1 MPRPKKMTKTE
12 MKKVFKPI
20 ILKEIEKIE
29 KEVKMLSG
37 ESAGEEMTSV
47 YSVHMADVSGEIY
60 EKEFSAGILSKE
72 YEALSALR
80 YALEKIERGVYGIC
94 EGCGEPIPK
103 GRLKIMPSAILCVKC
118 EEERQ
123 KELNGKG
130 KKIF

>member
-1 MPRPKKMTKTE
+1 MPRAKKMTKTE

-37 ESAGEEMTSV
+37 ETASEEKTSV

-60 EKEFSAGILSKE
+60 EREFSAGILSKE
-72 YEALSALR
+72 YETLSALR
-80 YALEKIERGVYGIC
+80 YALEKIERGAYGVC
-94 EGCGEPIPK
+94 ESCGEPIPK
-103 GRLKIMPSAILCVKC
+103 GRLKIMPAALLCVKC

-123 KELNGKG
+123 KELNGKA
-130 KKIF
+130 KKLF

>member
-1 MPRPKKMTKTE
+1 MPRAKKMTKTE

-80 YALEKIERGVYGIC
+80 YALDKIERGVYGIC